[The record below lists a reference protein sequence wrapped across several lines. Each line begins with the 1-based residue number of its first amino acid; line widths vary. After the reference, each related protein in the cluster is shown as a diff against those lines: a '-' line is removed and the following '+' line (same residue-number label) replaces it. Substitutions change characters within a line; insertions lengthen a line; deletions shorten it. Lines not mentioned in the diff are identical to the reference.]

1 MTQPQAQVHELV
13 EHLFRHE
20 AGRMLATL
28 SRVFGLE
35 NLDLA
40 EEVVQEALLQALR
53 QWPFQGI
60 PDNPRAW
67 LTQVARNKALDLLRR
82 RASLRRKER
91 ELEQQF
97 AARQSAVAAAELSEA
112 AVLGDEQLAMIFA
125 CCHPGLPPDAQ
136 VALTL
141 KAVSGFSVAEIARA
155 FLAEDATIS
164 QRLVRAKRRI
174 REAGIT
180 LNLPPPAELSA
191 RLDSVLQVIYLLFN
205 EGYSAHAGE
214 NLVRQDLCGE
224 AIRLAC
230 LLIEQPATALPRVHA
245 LLALL
250 YLQAARLPA
259 RVDSDGNLLLLAE
272 QDRGLWDQGLLQRG
286 LRELEQ
292 SAQGEEISTYHLQA
306 GIAALHATS
315 PSFADTDWSALL
327 DLYDQL
333 LATAPSPV
341 VALNRAI
348 ALSMVHGPEAG
359 LQSLDELGADP
370 AMRSYYLF
378 PAVRADLLRRL
389 GRTDEAA
396 ACYRHA
402 LACPCTEPERRFLQ
416 RRLEQL
422 APVVERNHAAI
433 RT

>member
-1 MTQPQAQVHELV
+1 
-13 EHLFRHE
+13 
-20 AGRMLATL
+20 
-28 SRVFGLE
+28 
-35 NLDLA
+35 
-40 EEVVQEALLQALR
+40 
-53 QWPFQGI
+53 
-60 PDNPRAW
+60 
-67 LTQVARNKALDLLRR
+67 
-82 RASLRRKER
+82 
-91 ELEQQF
+91 
-97 AARQSAVAAAELSEA
+97 
-112 AVLGDEQLAMIFA
+112 
-125 CCHPGLPPDAQ
+125 
-136 VALTL
+136 
-141 KAVSGFSVAEIARA
+141 
-155 FLAEDATIS
+155 
-164 QRLVRAKRRI
+164 VRAKRRI

>member
-1 MTQPQAQVHELV
+1 MTQPQAQVRELV

-97 AARQSAVAAAELSEA
+97 AARQSAVAATELSET

-125 CCHPGLPPDAQ
+125 CCHPGLLPDAQ

-155 FLAEDATIS
+155 FLAEDATIA

-180 LNLPPPAELSA
+180 LNLPPPADLSA

-205 EGYSAHAGE
+205 EGYSAHTGE

-272 QDRGLWDQGLLQRG
+272 QDRSQWDQGLLQRG

-292 SAQGEEISTYHLQA
+292 SAQGEEISAYHLQA

-315 PSFADTDWSALL
+315 PSFADTDWPALL
-327 DLYDQL
+327 GLYDQL
-333 LATAPSPV
+333 LAAAPSPV

-422 APVVERNHAAI
+422 AAVVERNHAAI